1 MPNNHSIMLLHL
13 RYRLWIAEM
22 NADITVLR
30 IFDDYILELSSKK
43 NEPEIKE
50 GITRFQ
56 QEFVKLRKEIDELR
70 HEMHLVKMQLS
81 AQSRETKT
89 ELKKNT
95 PKDDRA
101 ALKKRYLLFRKN
113 FDSVKKEFLQFEGK
127 WLQ

>member
-1 MPNNHSIMLLHL
+1 MLLHL

-43 NEPEIKE
+43 DEPEIKA

-89 ELKKNT
+89 TLKKNT
-95 PKDDRA
+95 PTDDRA